1 MRKIEYIFI
10 DSDCQND
17 NSKSGRRA
25 VSLFRHHFIVNSE
38 GLVINPIDIS
48 STVNLIQG
56 PVYDRDKYNKCSISI
71 RYCGSLRPE
80 AWLIDHDASCKAVMQ
95 QRAALLQ
102 LLVDLRKHFPDAKIL
117 GVSEF
122 DGRELYAKNIIV
134 SDSMNLL
141 RRELS
146 DLP

>member
-10 DSDCQND
+10 DSDCQAND
-17 NSKSGRRA
+17 SKSDSHA
-25 VSLFRHHFIVNSE
+25 VSLFRHHFIVTAE
-38 GLVINPIDIS
+38 ALVINSTDIS
-48 STVNLIQG
+48 IPVHLIPG
-56 PVYDRDKYNKCSISI
+56 SIYDRDKYNNCSICI

-80 AWLIDHDASCKAVMQ
+80 AWIMDANASCKAILR

-117 GVSEF
+117 GVREL
-122 DGRELYAKNIIV
+122 DGKELYANNIIV
-134 SDSMNLL
+134 SDSMNVL
-141 RRELS
+141 RKELS